1 MPQPFNLTAEINLRG
16 PSNLKLVVG
25 KIRREL
31 GSIKTDLDLKIRPE
45 SAKNIALVTSKLK
58 ALSKAAVDANADIGK
73 LNTSLSSLAANFSS
87 LSSSTSASVNGVNGV
102 SASVKGAAKNIAAT
116 TTEIEEFGK
125 QSGLAVRRFAA
136 FSTVTGVVYGLV
148 NAFSSAFSEF
158 INFNKEIVR
167 LSQVTGK
174 STDELSGIAK
184 EITRLS
190 TSLGVASSDLLT
202 VSTTLAQAG
211 LSANDTRVALEA
223 LAKSALAP
231 SFDDLNETTE
241 GSIAVLRQFGL
252 QANELE
258 GALGSINSV
267 AAAFAVES
275 ADLITA
281 IQRTGGVFASSS
293 RGVSSGTEA
302 LNEFLAIFT
311 SVRQTTRESAETIA
325 TGLRTIFT
333 RIQRGQTIEFLKEY
347 NIQLT
352 DLEGKFV
359 GPFEAV
365 RRLSEGLKE
374 LDPRDVRFSQIV
386 EELGGFR
393 QIGKVIP
400 LIQQFAVAQDALK
413 VAQKGQGSLA
423 EDARVAQQ
431 SLAIQFAKTR
441 EEFLSLVREL
451 GDSTTFKSLATIT
464 LGLANGLISL
474 TKALEPLLP
483 LLVTFTAI
491 KIGSGLTQ
499 YLSGF
504 TKGFG
509 GGGKGGAGTQPVI
522 PTGPIPPGAP
532 TAAGGAS
539 ATNQVNAITANTAA
553 LGSVVQPLTLLL
565 QGINALNAAIT
576 QNNALLASRSQSPRK
591 FATGGFV
598 PGSGNS
604 DTVPAMLTPGE
615 FVIRKSAVNAIGANR
630 LSQINRYAR
639 GGMVSGSRRK
649 RAYVFDFDD
658 TLAESGAVVREDQ
671 PDPFI
676 DFRGQKGASFI
687 RSARATRY
695 ASMAKKRAAE
705 GYDIHVLTARPG
717 EKQTVSAIQEFMS
730 RNIGSS
736 ARSVIGTGGFSGAM
750 GGTASAKSMMLKKL
764 SSLYEQIVFLDDDK
778 ENVLAA
784 QQISG
789 VKARLAR
796 KNSGGLIQKFAIG
809 GMVKDLLDGTWDKRV
824 GAAILQTGAGGSGR
838 TPGPAGGAGKKEREN
853 GPIVIRNLLNE
864 ASKKAKIDFFN
875 QSSNLTLTRKSNG
888 QKLLTEDVINV
899 SPLYQ
904 GLSPKSNEDFQ
915 SALDTII
922 VKSVNAA
929 SSVVTKRL
937 GLPNAKI
944 PQSSAEAFLN
954 GINKGTRGSLFEEV
968 LFAIGNNNTVFNK
981 RSGADDPFDF
991 PVFDK
996 GLFGGEFNELPNK
1009 WVDAKASFET
1019 ARRDGGLTAK
1029 TFNQLRDDIV
1039 AGISSGDLSIQATAA
1054 GRKAKKESSA
1064 QPSEVSRQV
1073 LPIDLA
1079 NRYKTSGLKDKDII
1093 DSLSSGPNPYIT
1105 KKPGNN
1111 RAYIIQRDLPEEI
1124 VRRNTGGSIP
1134 GVSAQDTVPALLTPG
1149 EFVINKD
1156 SAQRIGYG
1164 NLRRMNNVRGYNKGG
1179 IVGGVQTF
1187 QEGGPVNAVNTLAVI
1202 SIFTSVL
1209 QPQIEKLADSFGKLD
1224 KETVSLVSGLSGAIR
1239 EASSAISSTAIGLGA
1254 LGASPAFRNQVIAS
1268 TGAAGVAGGAF
1279 SGIGNRG
1286 IEIAL
1291 NENSKQLGKFDKILQ
1306 EMQQATDPEL
1316 RQRSAEELDKQF
1328 NQLSQTIS
1336 KNEPLISFYE
1346 TLSNAGNSLL
1356 GWNST
1361 IIAIT
1366 TSSAALI
1373 GAIQGETAARV
1384 ASAASSGA
1392 AAAGQLTKGAAE
1404 AILFG
1409 SGAGSAA
1416 QGIGAA
1422 VSGISKFGGIVLK
1435 AIPIVGTAIAVF
1447 QTAAAVISIFS
1458 STSKKTAEQT
1468 AELGKR
1474 LLEVTKAS
1482 DQFSKSNQR
1491 FVSVLLPAYET
1502 LRKRLSEQDLD
1513 KALGGAITKK
1523 PLQAQID
1530 AGAVSKFGDGFIN
1543 EINPL
1548 FIKLVKSNLEN
1559 VNIQLG
1565 NNQSIGELLDTLKGI
1580 RLESATRQ
1588 IKEAARIFQKEQF
1601 ILAGGTTGKKTQND
1615 AQDEYNKLLDEGG
1628 KSLEVIDNV
1637 VNKIARSQN
1646 EPIIQ
1651 AGRAAL
1657 ASAKLTQS
1665 LITLETTIS
1674 NISSRLS
1681 AISTQFDTGI
1691 QKIDDELNLLSAE
1704 PSVTPT
1710 RLFKENAAV
1719 LQNIQGNSQERV
1731 DKAVSEAFKLLTP
1744 EDLGTTQRD
1753 FSAITKQ
1760 IRSQVLALR
1769 TVQNDVPILLKE
1781 IEQGGR
1787 GEAAS
1792 GEIIKKFDELFK
1804 NIKDLDEETKS
1815 QFIENIQN
1823 ALSDTGGAGN
1833 KTLDLNKLIS
1843 DIPGLNKYFDLAKL
1857 SAELLANTFDKT
1869 NSAAE
1874 ALASKSTEYARSL
1887 VNLNKLS
1894 IQQTKL
1900 RTETDINIRRI
1911 LGEEIKS
1918 AELNKL
1924 FDDEISQMTGGIIDP
1939 QAIGQQLI
1947 RLFEEARTIRQNR
1960 EGRPETEVQS
1970 ALAKNAATTI
1980 KFRGA
1985 LELAANSGIKLK
1997 NAFDD
2002 LENKQKA
2009 LLNGQQDL
2017 ARRLIENPLE
2027 IFKIQDSLNSLGR
2040 VLAGEGLPSDFPK
2053 AFEITDI
2060 LKTLG
2065 PQGAANAQDLF
2076 TRILEARGFK
2086 LQKLDSTNVQKEAEN
2101 QAKAIEV
2108 SKLIEEERQ
2117 RILGGANEQYEKYT
2131 GDLKSLFSDEISAR
2145 QVFVDGL
2152 IAQEKTLSQINQN
2165 VRKEQDFP
2173 AKVREQLFKARELS
2187 QNATK
2192 RTGGFEIGGL
2202 KLPSDVGPLELPS
2215 KGDINNI
2222 KSTDDALL
2230 VLKRAIA
2237 ELKLATGDRG
2247 TLFPTLGNFGLGRSS
2262 LAAPGGLIEALENL
2276 AAGATTGGVPFFKTG
2291 TPTTPTPRIP
2301 VQPGTTKRPQ
2311 DIAPPATPS
2320 PLDSSFLGRTL
2331 NSFAGSFARSLT
2343 DGLTTPVDNI
2353 IRGLNTV
2360 FSDFS
2365 TPIAAFTR
2373 STNDLLAGLEAFN
2386 RTIADLESRGGIKG
2400 PNIPQE
2406 VSVTVTF
2413 DDTVTVVADR
2423 NGNKDLLSQIGILV
2437 SDTVRRQLNQQN
2449 TFGDRRITTG
2459 GPDTV

>member
-451 GDSTTFKSLATIT
+451 GDSSTFKSLATIT

-509 GGGKGGAGTQPVI
+509 GGGRGGAGTQPVI

-539 ATNQVNAITANTAA
+539 ATNQINAITANTAA

-565 QGINALNAAIT
+565 QGINSLNTAIT
-576 QNNALLASRSQSPRK
+576 QTNALLSSRPPSRRFAS
-591 FATGGFV
+591 GGFV
-598 PGSGNS
+598 PGSGNTDS
-604 DTVPAMLTPGE
+604 VPAMLTPGE

-639 GGMVSGSRRK
+639 GGMVSGSRKR

-658 TLAESGAVVREDQ
+658 TLAESGAIVREGQ

-676 DFRGQKGASFI
+676 DFRGQKGADFI

-730 RNIGSS
+730 RNVGSS

-796 KNSGGLIQKFAIG
+796 KNSGGLIQKFALG
-809 GMVKDLLDGTWDKRV
+809 GMVKDLKEGWDRRL
-824 GAAILQTGAGGSGR
+824 GAAVLQYKDPPTQSGTGSINTKDLFQQVSAQDLLLKDN
-838 TPGPAGGAGKKEREN
+838 TP
-853 GPIVIRNLLNE
+853 L
-864 ASKKAKIDFFN
+864 FN
-875 QSSNLTLTRKSNG
+875 TKTIAF
-888 QKLLTEDVINV
+888 TEI
-899 SPLYQ
+899 YQ
-904 GLSPKSNEDFQ
+904 GLSEKANAIFQ
-915 SALDTII
+915 EVLDGQI
-922 VKSVNAA
+922 VKSINDATTAISSRLRLPPA
-929 SSVVTKRL
+929 SIDS
-937 GLPNAKI
+937 G
-944 PQSSAEAFLN
+944 SSSKFLA
-954 GINKGTRGSLFEEV
+954 GINKGTRGNLFEDI
-968 LFAIGNNNTVFNK
+968 LWNINNQSAALQRDK
-981 RSGADDPFDF
+981 EDPDAPFDF
-991 PVFDK
+991 PTFNPN
-996 GLFGGEFNELPNK
+996 LFSNIGYDSLPNK
-1009 WVDAKASFET
+1009 WVDAKASFIRAT
-1019 ARRDGGLTAK
+1019 RDGGLTGKALNQIK
-1029 TFNQLRDDIV
+1029 KDIQIAISKGDLIPVFSARQNQLGKTNSTIRTSEIK
-1039 AGISSGDLSIQATAA
+1039 SGNIQ
-1054 GRKAKKESSA
+1054 RLLKE
-1064 QPSEVSRQV
+1064 
-1073 LPIDLA
+1073 
-1079 NRYKTSGLKDKDII
+1079 GF
-1093 DSLSSGPNPYIT
+1093 IT
-1105 KKPGNN
+1105 KASGS
-1111 RAYIIQRDLPEEI
+1111 
-1124 VRRNTGGSIP
+1124 TGGGVYNVVQDIP
-1134 GVSAQDTVPALLTPG
+1134 QEFLQRTRGFNKGGSVAMSPQDTVPAMLTPG
-1149 EFVINKD
+1149 EFVINKK
-1156 SAQRIGYG
+1156 SAQSIGYS
-1164 NLRRMNNVRGYNKGG
+1164 NLRRMNNVKGYNKGG

-1187 QEGGPVNAVNTLAVI
+1187 QEGGFVNSANTLAIV
-1202 SIFTSVL
+1202 SVFTSVL

-1224 KETVSLVSGLSGAIR
+1224 KETVSLSSGLSSAIR

-1268 TGAAGVAGGAF
+1268 TGLSGVAGGAL

-1286 IEIAL
+1286 VEIAL
-1291 NENSKQLGKFDKILQ
+1291 NENSKQLSKFDKILQ
-1306 EMQQATDPEL
+1306 ELQQATDPEI
-1316 RQRSAEELDKQF
+1316 RQRAAEELDKQF

-1336 KNEPLISFYE
+1336 KNDSLINFYD
-1346 TLSNAGNSLL
+1346 TLSTAGSSLL

-1366 TSSAALI
+1366 TSSAALV
-1373 GAIQGETAARV
+1373 GAIQAETLARTTNA
-1384 ASAASSGA
+1384 ASAGTAQIKSLADLLAPVGGA
-1392 AAAGQLTKGAAE
+1392 AAATGVAT
-1404 AILFG
+1404 AI
-1409 SGAGSAA
+1409 SGVA
-1416 QGIGAA
+1416 
-1422 VSGISKFGGIVLK
+1422 KFGGLLLK
-1435 AIPIVGTAIAVF
+1435 FVPYIGYAIGAFQIAALAISA
-1447 QTAAAVISIFS
+1447 FS
-1458 STSKKTAEQT
+1458 SSTKKTAEQT

-1474 LLEVTKAS
+1474 LVETTKNSSEFTNA
-1482 DQFSKSNQR
+1482 NER
-1491 FVSVLLPAYET
+1491 FANVLIPAYEA
-1502 LRKRLSEQDLD
+1502 LRKKVNEQDLN
-1513 KALGGAITKK
+1513 KAIGSAITKK
-1523 PLQAQID
+1523 PLEAQIQ
-1530 AGAVSKFGDGFIN
+1530 AGTVSKFGDGFIN
-1543 EINPL
+1543 ELNPL
-1548 FIKLVKSNLEN
+1548 FKKLVRSNLES

-1565 NNQSIGELLDTLKGI
+1565 FNQSIGDLLSGLKGI
-1580 RLESATRQ
+1580 RLEAATRQ
-1588 IKEAARIFQKEQF
+1588 INEAAKAFAEQQF
-1601 ILAGGTTGKKTQND
+1601 ILAGGTTGQMTQSQ
-1615 AQDEYNKLLDEGG
+1615 AQEDYNRLLGEGANG
-1628 KSLEVIDNV
+1628 LEIINNV
-1637 VNKIARSQN
+1637 AEKFARSQI
-1646 EPIIQ
+1646 ESIFQ
-1651 AGRAAL
+1651 SSLATL
-1657 ASAKLTQS
+1657 ASAKLTQAFA
-1665 LITLETTIS
+1665 TLENTIS
-1674 NISSRLS
+1674 NVTAKLG
-1681 AISTQFDTGI
+1681 AITTDFDIGI
-1691 QKIDDELNLLSAE
+1691 QKIDDSLNLLSAE
-1704 PSVTPT
+1704 PSATPN
-1710 RLFKENAAV
+1710 RAFSERAAI
-1719 LQNIQGNSQERV
+1719 LQNIQGFSRQRV
-1731 DKAVSEAFKLLTP
+1731 EQALDETLQLITP
-1744 EDLGTTQRD
+1744 ENIQAPAQQD
-1753 FSAITKQ
+1753 FSRNITEL
-1760 IRSQVLALR
+1760 RSQVLSLQR
-1769 TVQNDVPILLKE
+1769 VQQDVPTLLRRLE
-1781 IEQGGR
+1781 ETQGR
-1787 GEAAS
+1787 GGERDLITQNFEA
-1792 GEIIKKFDELFK
+1792 LFQ
-1804 NIKDLDEETKS
+1804 DLQIDAKTRNE
-1815 QFIENIQN
+1815 FINGLN
-1823 ALSDTGGAGN
+1823 RVLSETGGVGN
-1833 KTLDLNKLIS
+1833 KTLTLDKLIG
-1843 DIPGLNKYFDLAKL
+1843 DIPGLSKFFDLATKSQELVVSINEKYNAVTEKL
-1857 SAELLANTFDKT
+1857 ADKT
-1869 NSAAE
+1869 
-1874 ALASKSTEYARSL
+1874 TELGRSFT
-1887 VNLNKLS
+1887 NLNKLAV
-1894 IQQTKL
+1894 QQSKI
-1900 RTETDINIRRI
+1900 RAETDINIRKV

-1924 FDDEISQMTGGIIDP
+1924 FDEEISQITGGIADSVD
-1939 QAIGQQLI
+1939 IGNRLTQLFS
-1947 RLFEEARTIRQNR
+1947 RAAQLR
-1960 EGRPETEVQS
+1960 EGGLVSKQDREEFAQTTSEITRLNS
-1970 ALAKNAATTI
+1970 ALDSI
-1980 KFRGA
+1980 I
-1985 LELAANSGIKLK
+1985 NSGTKLK
-1997 NAFDD
+1997 NAFDN
-2002 LENKQKA
+2002 LEKKEKA
-2009 LLNGQQDL
+2009 LFTGPRTLL
-2017 ARRLIENPLE
+2017 RRLIENPLE
-2027 IFKIQDSLNSLGR
+2027 VRNIQAQFGSLNR
-2040 VLAGEGLPSDFPK
+2040 VLGG
-2053 AFEITDI
+2053 
-2060 LKTLG
+2060 
-2065 PQGAANAQDLF
+2065 QG
-2076 TRILEARGFK
+2076 
-2086 LQKLDSTNVQKEAEN
+2086 
-2101 QAKAIEV
+2101 
-2108 SKLIEEERQ
+2108 
-2117 RILGGANEQYEKYT
+2117 
-2131 GDLKSLFSDEISAR
+2131 LFSDFQQALKAIDLINEQDPNRANALLTELIKKFGAQAIAQTGTPEQTIAIQSIVDSLTDPIQALQPEIKAVKTALGEQLTAIQVQADVEKKRQELLGKANDEYSKYVENVQSLFINEIAARNNLVNRLKEQEQILSKINRPQDTQRDVFSSTRQSLETLRRSKLTQTRLTAEFGDPVMVSKSISDFLPSENDIKNIDTVEEGLNAVNKALSALQNADRGWFGTNSEEIDRLIIGFKSLKQELQESPSAPVPPGIFFPSAR
-2145 QVFVDGL
+2145 P
-2152 IAQEKTLSQINQN
+2152 TT
-2165 VRKEQDFP
+2165 
-2173 AKVREQLFKARELS
+2173 RELP
-2187 QNATK
+2187 QNP
-2192 RTGGFEIGGL
+2192 R
-2202 KLPSDVGPLELPS
+2202 
-2215 KGDINNI
+2215 
-2222 KSTDDALL
+2222 ST
-2230 VLKRAIA
+2230 
-2237 ELKLATGDRG
+2237 T
-2247 TLFPTLGNFGLGRSS
+2247 PN
-2262 LAAPGGLIEALENL
+2262 
-2276 AAGATTGGVPFFKTG
+2276 
-2291 TPTTPTPRIP
+2291 TPTTPWWKT
-2301 VQPGTTKRPQ
+2301 G
-2311 DIAPPATPS
+2311 PS
-2320 PLDSSFLGRTL
+2320 PLDTSSLDTSLDKFV
-2331 NSFAGSFARSLT
+2331 GSFETSLIS
-2343 DGLTTPVDNI
+2343 GLKPIDNI
-2353 IRGLNTV
+2353 ISGLNTV
-2360 FSDFS
+2360 FSNLN
-2365 TPIAAFTR
+2365 TPIAAFTK
-2373 STNDLLAGLEAFN
+2373 SANDLLAGLEDFN
-2386 RTIADLESRGGIKG
+2386 NRGGIRG

-2406 VSVTVTF
+2406 VSVSVTF

-2437 SDTVRRQLNQQN
+2437 SETVRRQLNEQN
-2449 TFGDRRITTG
+2449 TFGDRRISTA
-2459 GPDTV
+2459 